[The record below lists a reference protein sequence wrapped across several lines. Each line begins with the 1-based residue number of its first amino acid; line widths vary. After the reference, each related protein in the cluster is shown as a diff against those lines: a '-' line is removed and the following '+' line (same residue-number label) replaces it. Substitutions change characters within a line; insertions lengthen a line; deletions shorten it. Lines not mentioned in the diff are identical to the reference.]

1 MQEIDFLHPMDIE
14 DKADDIDYAIDEIV
28 EYNYLDQL
36 FGDNSKLNYQEWK
49 EQSIKKKAISLLWYE
64 PENLR

>member
-1 MQEIDFLHPMDIE
+1 MDIE

-36 FGDNSKLNYQEWK
+36 FGDNSKLNYEEWK
-49 EQSIKKKAISLLWYE
+49 AGSIKKKAIALLWYE
-64 PENLR
+64 PK

>member
-1 MQEIDFLHPMDIE
+1 MQEIDNLHPMDIE

-28 EYNYLDQL
+28 EFNYLDQL
-36 FGDNSKLNYQEWK
+36 FGDNSKLNYEEWK
-49 EQSIKKKAISLLWYE
+49 AESSKKKAISLLWYE